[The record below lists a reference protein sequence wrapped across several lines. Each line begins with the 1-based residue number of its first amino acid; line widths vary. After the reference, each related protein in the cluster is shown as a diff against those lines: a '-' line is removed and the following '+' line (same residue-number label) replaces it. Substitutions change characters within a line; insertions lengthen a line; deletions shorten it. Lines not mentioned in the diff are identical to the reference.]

1 MSERTESMPAPL
13 VFTDGDTSPHPTEA
27 KPKTIRLAVIM
38 TSHNRREKTMDCL
51 KALRESRS
59 LVNVELNAVLADDGS
74 TDGTAEAVGQAYP
87 WVRVVHGDGSLFW
100 CRGMH
105 RAFETALEQ
114 GFDYYLWLNDDTML
128 YEDALSRLLD
138 CAKMQ
143 RAATGKPVIVV
154 GSTVDEQSGK
164 LSYGGERRAT
174 WWLRTRFVKVQP
186 GEQAQ
191 ACESMNGNIVLIPAE
206 SARLVGNLDP
216 AFEHAM
222 GDTDYAL
229 RANKLGVGVWVAP
242 GVHGTCADNAVSY
255 TFKDA
260 NLPLTKRWKQMLGRK
275 GLPWRSWWVLTRR
288 HAGIF
293 WPLYFIWPYVRTLI
307 AGAAMHLKHPKG
319 DSIPK
324 R

>member
-13 VFTDGDTSPHPTEA
+13 VFSEGGGNPHPPGA
-27 KPKTIRLAVIM
+27 RPIRLAVIM

-51 KALRESRS
+51 KALSASRY

-74 TDGTAEAVGQAYP
+74 TDGTTDAVEQANP

-100 CRGMH
+100 CKGMH
-105 RAFETALEQ
+105 RAFETALQQ

-128 YEDALSRLLD
+128 YEDALSRLFD
-138 CAKMQ
+138 CAVTQ
-143 RAATGKPVIVV
+143 RTATDKPVIVV
-154 GSTVDEQSGK
+154 GSTMDEQTGE

-174 WWLRTRFVKVQP
+174 WWLRTRFVKIQP
-186 GEQAQ
+186 GERAQ
-191 ACESMNGNIVLIPAE
+191 SCESMNGNIVLISAE

-242 GVHGTCADNAVSY
+242 GVHGTCADNAVSH

-293 WPLYFIWPYVRTLI
+293 WPLYFIWPYARTVI
-307 AGAAMHLKHPKG
+307 AGVAMHLKHPKG

-324 R
+324 S

>member
-1 MSERTESMPAPL
+1 MLERSESKPAPIPL
-13 VFTDGDTSPHPTEA
+13 NDPDMRPQQTAANAPP
-27 KPKTIRLAVIM
+27 IRIAVIM
-38 TSHNRREKTMDCL
+38 TSHNRREKTIDCL
-51 KALRESRS
+51 KALSASRNIQ
-59 LVNVELNAVLADDGS
+59 NVEFNGVLADDGS

-87 WVRVVHGDGSLFW
+87 WVRVVYGDGSLFW

-105 RAFETALEQ
+105 RAFETALQQ

-128 YEDALSRLLD
+128 YADALSRLLD
-138 CAKMQ
+138 CARTQ
-143 RAATGKPVIVV
+143 RAATGKPVMVV
-154 GSTVDEQSGK
+154 GSTVDEQSAK
-164 LSYGGERRAT
+164 LSYGGERRAA

-242 GVHGTCADNAVSY
+242 GVHGTCSDNAVSH
-255 TFKDA
+255 TFMDTR
-260 NLPLTKRWKQMLGRK
+260 LPLTQRWKKMLGRK
-275 GLPWRSWWVLTRR
+275 GLPWRSWLIFTRR

-293 WPLYFIWPYVRTLI
+293 WPLYFIWPYVRTVI
-307 AGAAMHLKHPKG
+307 AGSIMPSKHLKG
-319 DSIPK
+319 DSISK
-324 R
+324 V

>member
-1 MSERTESMPAPL
+1 MPESTERMPAPIAL
-13 VFTDGDTSPHPTEA
+13 HDPDARHQQAAANSPATR
-27 KPKTIRLAVIM
+27 IAVIM
-38 TSHNRREKTMDCL
+38 TSHSRREKTMDCL
-51 KALRESRS
+51 KALNASRNIQ
-59 LVNVELNAVLADDGS
+59 NVELNGVLADDGS
-74 TDGTAEAVGQAYP
+74 TDGTAEAVGQTYP

-105 RAFETALEQ
+105 RAYETALQQ

-128 YEDALSRLLD
+128 YADALSRLLD
-138 CAKMQ
+138 CARTQ

-154 GSTVDEQSGK
+154 GSTADEQSGK
-164 LSYGGERRAT
+164 LSYGGERRAA

-191 ACESMNGNIVLIPAE
+191 SCESMNGNIVLIPAE

-242 GVHGTCADNAVSY
+242 GVHGTCADNAVSH
-255 TFKDA
+255 TFMDA

-275 GLPWRSWWVLTRR
+275 GLPWRSWLIFTRR
-288 HAGIF
+288 HAGLF
-293 WPLYFIWPYVRTLI
+293 WPVFFLWPYVRTVI
-307 AGAAMHLKHPKG
+307 AGSVMPLKNLKG
-319 DSIPK
+319 DSVQK
-324 R
+324 G